1 MSRYSAKN
9 DFRHADRPR
18 LGVLIANLGT
28 PDSPTAPALRTYLRE
43 FLSDPRVVEVPRLLW
58 WIILHGIVLRT
69 RPAKSAKAYAEVW
82 TEHGSPLL
90 LISRAQVAGI
100 ARRLRQRL
108 SSPVAVE
115 LGMRYGQPAIPDA
128 LERLREAGAERLLVL
143 PMYPQYSGATTASTF
158 DALSDA
164 LRQWRWV
171 PELRF
176 IGQYHDDPAYIAC
189 LVASIR
195 EHWDEHGR
203 GERLLFSFHGTPQ
216 RYLLDGDPYHC
227 QCHKTARLVAAE
239 LGIAADEWQ
248 VTFQS
253 RFGREV
259 WLQPYTDK
267 TVEALGKSG
276 LQTLDVICAGF
287 SADCL
292 ETLEEIE
299 GENAEIFEEA
309 GGGSLRYIRALN
321 DRDDHL
327 DMLTDLLLANAQGW
341 SETADLDTG
350 RGWRD
355 PTVCERQA
363 LALGAER

>member
-1 MSRYSAKN
+1 MPAYSAKSN
-9 DFRHADRPR
+9 FSHADKPR
-18 LGVLIANLGT
+18 LGVLLANLGT
-28 PDSPTAPALRTYLRE
+28 PDAPTAPALRRYLRE

-69 RPAKSAKAYAEVW
+69 RPPKSARAYAEVW
-82 TEHGSPLL
+82 TDEGSPLL
-90 LISRAQVAGI
+90 LISRSQTAGI
-100 ARRLRQRL
+100 ADRLQERL
-108 SSPVAVE
+108 AGPVSVE
-115 LGMRYGQPAIPDA
+115 LGMRYGSPSIAEA
-128 LERLREAGAERLLVL
+128 LRRLREAGAERLLVL

-158 DALSDA
+158 DALSEV
-164 LRQWRWV
+164 LRNWRWV

-176 IGQYHDDPAYIAC
+176 IGQYHDHPGYVDC
-189 LVASIR
+189 LAASIR
-195 EHWDEHGR
+195 EHWEAHGK

-227 QCHKTARLVAAE
+227 QCHKTARLVAAR
-239 LGIAADEWQ
+239 LGLPDGDWQ

-267 TVEALGKSG
+267 TVEALGQAGMSR
-276 LQTLDVICAGF
+276 LDVICAGF

-299 GENAEIFEEA
+299 GENAELFKEA
-309 GGGSLRYIRALN
+309 GGGELRYIPALN

-327 DMLTDLLLANAQGW
+327 DMLTRLILEQAAGW
-341 SETADLDTG
+341 PETEGGERGQRQPDDTG
-350 RGWRD
+350 
-355 PTVCERQA
+355 Q
-363 LALGAER
+363 LARAMGAER